1 MFRQN
6 NDMRVQGLGR
16 AHRVACLVFDGIT
29 PFELG
34 TVAEVFATPRPE
46 LEVPWWYSFALC
58 AEVPGSYRAI
68 GGFDVTIR
76 AGLETLRRAD
86 TIVVPNVADVE
97 ADVAPRVARELL
109 RARDRGARIMS
120 ICTGAFAL
128 ASAGLLDGLEATTH
142 WRHVGR
148 LQQRFPRVT
157 VRPSVLYVDNGRIL
171 TSAGTAAGIDL
182 CLHVVRRDHGPAVAS
197 SVANRMVVASHREG
211 GQSQFIEQPVAPAP
225 TDDPVALA
233 VSYVRDNLAGDLCVE
248 TLARVALLSTRQF
261 ERRFNEALA
270 LSPGRW
276 VVRERVQA
284 SRELLAGSDL
294 SIELV
299 AERVG
304 MSAAGFR
311 ANFKREIGISP
322 AAYRRQ
328 HQEGPARQSVLGRG
342 VLSWQQ
348 RAPVSDFN
356 PVVVQSN

>member
-1 MFRQN
+1 MK
-6 NDMRVQGLGR
+6 VQGRGP
-16 AHRVACLVFDGIT
+16 AHRVACLAFDGIT

-34 TVAEVFATPRPE
+34 TVAEVFAIPRPE
-46 LEVPWWYSFALC
+46 LEVPWWYSFTLC
-58 AEVPGSYRAI
+58 AEVPGTYGAI

-76 AGLETLRRAD
+76 AGLEALRRAD

-97 ADVAPRVARELL
+97 ADVTPRVARELR

-142 WRHVGR
+142 WRHARR
-148 LQQRFPRVT
+148 LQQRFPHVT
-157 VRPSVLYVDNGRIL
+157 VRPSVLYVDNGQIL

-182 CLHVVRRDHGPAVAS
+182 CLHVVRRDHGHAVAS

-211 GQSQFIEQPVAPAP
+211 GQSQFIEQPVTPAPA
-225 TDDPVALA
+225 DDPVALV

-261 ERRFNEALA
+261 ERRFNEALT

-294 SIELV
+294 PIELV

-311 ANFKREIGISP
+311 ANFKQEIGISP

-328 HQEGPARQSVLGRG
+328 HRE
-342 VLSWQQ
+342 W
-348 RAPVSDFN
+348 PVS
-356 PVVVQSN
+356 QGLLAL